1 MKAMVRLKVIGW
13 VVLVGA
19 WASPIQAVQPQKL
32 KPAGNPGDWITPDD
46 YPPAALRANRS
57 GMSGFRLSVDT
68 AGHVVGCT
76 ITSSSGSADLDQ
88 STCQLLTARAS
99 FVPAMGRD
107 GRAAAATYSSAV
119 RWQIPRGN
127 PETDMVIQ
135 TATMI
140 NCAMTP
146 GDIHAVTV
154 AGCI

>member
-1 MKAMVRLKVIGW
+1 MARLQVIGC
-13 VVLVGA
+13 VVLVGT
-19 WASPIQAVQPQKL
+19 WALPIQAAQPQRL

-46 YPPAALRANRS
+46 YPPAALRANRT
-57 GMSGFRLSVDT
+57 GMSGFRLNIDT

-88 STCQLLTARAS
+88 LTCQLLTARAS
-99 FVPAMGRD
+99 FVPAIGRD
-107 GRAAAATYSSAV
+107 GRATAGTYSSAV
-119 RWQIPRGN
+119 RWQIPHGN
-127 PETDMVIQ
+127 PETDMIIR

-154 AGCI
+154 VGCI